1 MKENET
7 AVSRIVRVFR
17 GRVWPGSQQ
26 EYARM
31 LLEEAIP
38 QFRSHPGLVDIT
50 VAEPIQ
56 PGDDEFL
63 VISVWRSLADLRDF
77 VGERWY
83 EAKMVPPEQ
92 ELLRAKSIHHYRTS
106 PREATSAPEEIPD
119 TRDAIAD
126 EVEAQGFRVSVSR
139 GVAAFDGR
147 RLELPPREIA
157 ALAALTGRLGDPV
170 SAQELA
176 LRIWP
181 TRPFTDTT
189 DVRRVIYLIRDRLT
203 EARVPFRIRTRR
215 GQGYVLEPTRRRKAS
230 ARS

>member
-1 MKENET
+1 MKENGT
-7 AVSRIVRVFR
+7 RVSRIVRVFR
-17 GRVWPGSQQ
+17 GRVWPGAQQ

-31 LLEEAIP
+31 LFEEAVP
-38 QFRSHPGLVDIT
+38 QFRSHQGLVDIT
-50 VAEPIQ
+50 VAEPIH

-106 PREATSAPEEIPD
+106 TRAGMPSPD
-119 TRDAIAD
+119 SVADTQDAAD
-126 EVEAQGFRVSVSR
+126 EVVSRGFRVSVSR

-147 RLELPPREIA
+147 RLEFPPREIA
-157 ALAALTGRLGDPV
+157 ALAAMTSRLGDPV

-189 DVRRVIYLIRDRLT
+189 DVRRVIYLIRDRLN

-215 GQGYVLEPTRRRKAS
+215 GQGYVLESTRRRKSGAP
-230 ARS
+230 